1 MSRCIVAVLIKS
13 AVFGSPVMSLECSLH
28 RARPAHF
35 VCYECGTSLCDE
47 CVSTRV
53 SQGYGGKEKN
63 YFCPACDSQV
73 QLAGLGNVMVPFWH
87 RLSSVFLYPF
97 QLVPLILTAV
107 LSLLAAVFP
116 TNILVSLG
124 VWVIMMKYAYAVLI
138 ETGRG
143 SLNAPGVSVELI
155 NQDVMQVLKQ
165 YLVFALLGGSIGFVA
180 SHSVMAAI
188 FLGVLAIA
196 CLPMI
201 LMLLVSTNSVLQALN
216 PMLFVPIIFRIGWP
230 YLLMYLFLAFFMA
243 APAAFFAYLPVEVIP
258 PLLYAFVISFVSQCY
273 TIMSYHLM
281 GYVLLQYHDRIG
293 YVVDYE
299 FFIENQGGRA
309 KRKPKS
315 AEEDLKTGLSIL
327 VKNGK
332 YREAL
337 DKLLPFVKQKDP
349 DWELSEKFY
358 QLLNMSGEQ
367 DKALRYSVRHFEVLV
382 KNNRK
387 KQATELF
394 PKITASPTAPPAAG
408 SVFAMAGW
416 CEEMNDF
423 KSALNG
429 YVYFTKHFKNDPLLP
444 EVYFKL
450 AMLLHEKG
458 RKSDKARQILRGIIK
473 AFPGHDLTPK
483 AMQYLKAVG

>member
-1 MSRCIVAVLIKS
+1 M
-13 AVFGSPVMSLECSLH
+13 ECTLH
-28 RARPAHF
+28 RSRPAHF
-35 VCYECGTSLCDE
+35 VCYHCGTSLCEE

-87 RLSSVFLYPF
+87 RLSSIFLYPF
-97 QLVPLILTAV
+97 QLTPLILTAV
-107 LSLLAAVFP
+107 LSLLAALFP
-116 TNILVSLG
+116 TSILVSIC

-143 SLNAPGVSVELI
+143 SLTAPAVNLEMI

-165 YLVFALLGGSIGFVA
+165 YLVFALLGGGVGLVAGF
-180 SHSVMAAI
+180 SPLAAI
-188 FLGVLAIA
+188 GLAVLVIA

-201 LMLLVSTNSVLQALN
+201 LMMLVSTNSVLQALN
-216 PMLFVPIIFRIGWP
+216 PMLFAPLIFRIGWP
-230 YLLMYLFLAFFMA
+230 YLLMYLFLVFFLG
-243 APAAFFAYLPVEVIP
+243 APAALFAYLPVEVIP
-258 PLLYAFVISFVSQCY
+258 PILYAFVISFVSQCY

-293 YVVDYE
+293 YAVDYE
-299 FFIENQGGRA
+299 YFIENQGRKA
-309 KRKPKS
+309 KRVPKS
-315 AEEDLKTGLSIL
+315 AEEDLKTGLAIL

-332 YREAL
+332 YQEAL
-337 DKLLPFVKQKDP
+337 EKLLPFVKQKDP

-358 QLLNMSGEQ
+358 QLLAMAGEHER
-367 DKALRYSVRHFEVLV
+367 ALRYSVRHFEVLV

-387 KQATELF
+387 KQAIELF
-394 PKITASPTAPPAAG
+394 PKITASPTAPPGAE
-408 SVFAMAGW
+408 SVFTMAGW

-423 KSALNG
+423 KSALAA
-429 YVYFTKHFKNDPLLP
+429 YAYFTKHFKKHYLLP

-450 AMLLHEKG
+450 AMLFHEKG
-458 RKSDKARQILRGIIK
+458 RKSDKAKQILRGIIK
-473 AFPGHDLTPK
+473 AFPSHDLTPK
-483 AMQYLKAVG
+483 AAQYLKMVS